1 MEQSNEIK
9 NAIELLTAN
18 GYEVFHAPFVSISG
32 YIKNMEHD
40 LAIYRRRDKMEREE
54 EKRKEEARKKRQAN
68 KEMREEAKRRALEH
82 KAQVEA
88 RANALCE
95 CEECQKCPSHINPR
109 EWYEATHP

>member
-1 MEQSNEIK
+1 MKWFDFISLSINALKQRGMEQSNEIK

-40 LAIYRRRDKMEREE
+40 LKCYRRRDEAERAEA
-54 EKRKEEARKKRQAN
+54 KRKEEARKKRQAN
-68 KEMREEAKRRALEH
+68 KEMREEHKRRALEH

-88 RANALCE
+88 RAKA
-95 CEECQKCPSHINPR
+95 EEAQAN
-109 EWYEATHP
+109 